1 MRAYE
6 NIKRNH
12 QEKDKMTFFTVF
24 FQMLAL
30 LLIIGAG
37 YFAAK
42 KGMYDA
48 HTNNRMSE
56 MIVNIFNPLLVL
68 ASAANSVG
76 QISMKA
82 MKLAGLVA
90 VGMFAAFIL
99 AGMALSPFLEKDL
112 QQRKIFQLMFVF
124 SNVGFIGIPVIS
136 SIFGTQYVVY
146 VSEFMLVYTL
156 VFYTYGIAL
165 MEGRFSVASL
175 RAAINPGTVCGL
187 LALAVIIFEVRL
199 PDFLNTA
206 VSYLGNVTSPMALM
220 AVGFA
225 LAESDLKK
233 IFGQP
238 RLYVF
243 SVLKLLALPVAL
255 LPLLRL
261 VLGDTELLGVC
272 MVMFGMPVGNMPL
285 ILGNQRGMDV
295 SACSA
300 AIILSTAL
308 CVVTVPVLVMVSG

>member
-56 MIVNIFNPLLVL
+56 MIVDIFNPLLVL

-76 QISMKA
+76 QISMEA